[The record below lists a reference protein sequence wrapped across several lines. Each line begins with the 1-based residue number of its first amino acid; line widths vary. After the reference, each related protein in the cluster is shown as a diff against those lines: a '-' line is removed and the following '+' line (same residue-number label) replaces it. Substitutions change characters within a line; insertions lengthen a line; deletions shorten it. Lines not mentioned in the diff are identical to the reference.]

1 MTGFGKKKRSRRV
14 KRAVRKPPARLL
26 KLCKRY
32 GIKTTRKVGRRRVY
46 KPVKYLKK
54 ACLKRARS
62 LVKKLKKLKKRA
74 ASFGRR
80 GKMSHRR
87 KSMRRPRSRSTRYLA
102 FGNVMGSTFEQP
114 ENGGYNQPVKVTQQT
129 LSQTSSVVNN
139 KTNSSRPGAMQL
151 PAGTGDVYGV
161 NREFFGQ
168 KVPTQTPPEWNY
180 MIQPDGSYYPVGAPF
195 YGYKTPIA
203 TAAFGKKPLR
213 RRYNVKGS
221 GCNHLSRRICSG
233 NPNCTYTR
241 RGCRRRSGTVKGGL
255 VFEGPS
261 LQFGMSRFGG
271 DYKPRCPPGK
281 YHSKIGGKCVSK
293 P

>member
-1 MTGFGKKKRSRRV
+1 MAMNLFGKKKRSRRV

-32 GIKTTRKVGRRRVY
+32 GVKTTRKVGRRRVY

-80 GKMSHRR
+80 RKMSHRL
-87 KSMRRPRSRSTRYLA
+87 KSMRRRRSRSTRYVA
-102 FGNVMGSTFEQP
+102 FGNVMGSPFEQP
-114 ENGGYNQPVKVTQQT
+114 ANGGYNQPVKVTQQT

-139 KTNSSRPGAMQL
+139 KTNSSRPGALQL
-151 PAGTGDVYGV
+151 PAGPGDLYGV
-161 NREFFGQ
+161 TREFFGQ
-168 KVPTQTPPEWNY
+168 QVPTQTPPEWNY

-195 YGYKTPIA
+195 YGYKTPFA
-203 TAAFGKKPLR
+203 SAFGKKPR

-221 GCNHLSRRICSG
+221 ACNHLNRRICSA
-233 NPNCTYTR
+233 NPNCTYTM

-261 LQFGMSRFGG
+261 LQFGKKRVRR
-271 DYKPRCPPGK
+271 YLP
-281 YHSKIGGKCVSK
+281 
-293 P
+293 